1 MGLSVTWTGSA
12 PTASPGVSW
21 AGAAGPGYTP
31 SVLALC
37 RRYRG
42 NPTPPPWVRFLEVLD
57 AYWFILTNHG
67 KEIKD
72 KHKSNLDLMQFPPLT
87 FELDDT
93 LASVRHAH
101 THIGQGGSL
110 VFKEQLDGQIHPAPP
125 LVEHWDC
132 CHSNNEHHWFG
143 CSLNSYRRRPSFC
156 FWIFLCARRSS
167 PTVL

>member
-42 NPTPPPWVRFLEVLD
+42 NPTPPPWVRVLEVLD

-101 THIGQGGSL
+101 THIGQGSTQTGGGLGWGLQVL
-110 VFKEQLDGQIHPAPP
+110 VLI
-125 LVEHWDC
+125 LVDIKSWFRGLCCAVWTWSWNWDPVV
-132 CHSNNEHHWFG
+132 S
-143 CSLNSYRRRPSFC
+143 
-156 FWIFLCARRSS
+156 
-167 PTVL
+167 V